1 MSVRQSVLKQV
12 SDSLVSAGLYSKP
25 AALALLA
32 KQFVGFGPRLP
43 DPERALRE
51 PEGLVSRCPTLDVPT
66 MVAAY
71 AKGLYPQDKKWWAPD
86 ERAVSFPENVR
97 ISQRVW
103 RLLRT
108 QAYGVTFDAD
118 FAAVLRG
125 CSPEKDIQDAFMALH
140 HAGYAHSVESWDF
153 RGRLVGG
160 VFGLAIGRAFFAEG
174 MFTRERD
181 AANVGFIALSCHLQ
195 HWGFT
200 LNDGKRMR
208 GHLSQLGF
216 VAVPRFAFNGLV
228 SKAVLHPTRLGKWS
242 VETGLDAARWNPQYA
257 GTGKAK

>member
-86 ERAVSFPENVR
+86 ERAVSFP
-97 ISQRVW
+97 
-103 RLLRT
+103 
-108 QAYGVTFDAD
+108 
-118 FAAVLRG
+118 
-125 CSPEKDIQDAFMALH
+125 
-140 HAGYAHSVESWDF
+140 
-153 RGRLVGG
+153 
-160 VFGLAIGRAFFAEG
+160 
-174 MFTRERD
+174 
-181 AANVGFIALSCHLQ
+181 
-195 HWGFT
+195 
-200 LNDGKRMR
+200 
-208 GHLSQLGF
+208 
-216 VAVPRFAFNGLV
+216 
-228 SKAVLHPTRLGKWS
+228 
-242 VETGLDAARWNPQYA
+242 
-257 GTGKAK
+257 